1 MHQVTNNLH
10 ILVLVLLLSLV
21 IIYRDLILTKLPV
34 LNNLLTDQISF
45 ILVILACLLLLVLDV
60 PSGILVSAIVITL
73 GLSIKS
79 KNKFENILENIPL
92 DIKYKSDS
100 EFIYNPKFIPN
111 GNLPPFRP
119 INSNKKDLIPINS
132 NDASSKSCLEPD
144 FITRVNPLN
153 RDGYDVVGCRYDF
166 KDSPQNLTIYGPP
179 LDQCNT
185 HTNTSF
191 SCNGSVFYP
200 LHE

>member
-1 MHQVTNNLH
+1 MHQLTNNLH
-10 ILVLVLLLSLV
+10 LILLVLVLILVNIYGNLIVTKILV
-21 IIYRDLILTKLPV
+21 ITYI
-34 LNNLLTDQISF
+34 LTDQITF
-45 ILVILACLLLLVLDV
+45 ILVVLICLLVLVLDIG
-60 PSGILVSAIVITL
+60 SGILLAAIMISL
-73 GLSIKS
+73 GLCIKS
-79 KNKFENILENIPL
+79 KSNFVDIQPL
-92 DIKYKSDS
+92 DIKYRSDS
-100 EFIYNPKFIPN
+100 EIFYNPKVIPN

-119 INSNKKDLIPINS
+119 KDINEKGLIPINS
-132 NDASSKSCLEPD
+132 NEANSKSCLEPD
-144 FITRVNPLN
+144 FITRVKPLN

>member
-1 MHQVTNNLH
+1 MDQLTNNLH
-10 ILVLVLLLSLV
+10 LILLVLLLVLV
-21 IIYRDLILTKLPV
+21 VIYRDFILIKLPV
-34 LNNLLTDQISF
+34 LNYLLKDQISF
-45 ILVILACLLLLVLDV
+45 ILVILVCLLVLVLDI
-60 PSGILVSAIVITL
+60 PSGILLSAIIITL

-79 KNKFENILENIPL
+79 KNRFENIPL
-92 DIKYKSDS
+92 DINFRSDS
-100 EFIYNPKFIPN
+100 EFMYNHKFIPN
-111 GNLPPFRP
+111 GNLPPFQ
-119 INSNKKDLIPINS
+119 SVHTSEKGLIPINS
-132 NDASSKSCLEPD
+132 NEASSKSCLVPD
-144 FITRVNPLN
+144 FITRVNPIN

-185 HTNTSF
+185 YTNTSF

>member
-1 MHQVTNNLH
+1 MHQLTNNLH
-10 ILVLVLLLSLV
+10 ILVLVLLLVLV
-21 IIYRDLILTKLPV
+21 IIYRDLILIKLPV
-34 LNNLLTDQISF
+34 LNNLLKDQISF
-45 ILVILACLLLLVLDV
+45 ILVILVCLLVLVLDT
-60 PSGILVSAIVITL
+60 PSGILLSAIIITL
-73 GLSIKS
+73 GLSIKAKS
-79 KNKFENILENIPL
+79 KFENIPF
-92 DIKYKSDS
+92 DINFRSDS
-100 EFIYNPKFIPN
+100 EFMYNHKFIPN

-119 INSNKKDLIPINS
+119 VDTNAKGLIPINS
-132 NDASSKSCLEPD
+132 NEASSKSCLEPD